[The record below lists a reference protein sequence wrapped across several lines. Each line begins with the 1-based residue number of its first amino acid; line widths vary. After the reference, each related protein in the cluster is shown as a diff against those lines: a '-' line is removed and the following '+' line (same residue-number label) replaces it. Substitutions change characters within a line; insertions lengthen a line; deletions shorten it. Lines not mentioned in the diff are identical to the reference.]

1 MIEQL
6 NALLKSSRASRNTQ
20 AEDDGAIYC
29 SLKQLASLRWAVQAV
44 KLPKTSKISRIQSGA
59 HLSKFRGRGMEFSEV
74 RVYQPGDDVRSIDW
88 RVTARRQDPHTK
100 LFNEERE
107 RPLFILCDQSQ
118 SQFFGSQHS
127 FKSVRAAES
136 AALFAW
142 AGLGHNDKVGGIVF
156 SDHGHH
162 EIKPARS
169 RKNVMRYLQLVSDFN
184 QSLSISMPEPA
195 QAFRFDDALVETIR
209 LSKPG
214 TLLVVISDFSAL
226 TAASEKYLNKLRQ
239 HSELLLIHTYDP
251 LEYHLPESGIYPVSN
266 GLETLVID
274 AGKTELQQHYQS
286 LITHRT
292 EELRNLA
299 LRLRAPLVE
308 VGTQIPALNSI
319 QRVLFSL
326 QR

>member
-1 MIEQL
+1 MIGQI
-6 NALLKSSRASRNTQ
+6 ASFLKTNRASNSLDATS
-20 AEDDGAIYC
+20 EDSVYC
-29 SLKQLASLRWAVQAV
+29 SLKQLSALRWAVQLIR
-44 KLPKTSKISRIQSGA
+44 LPKTSKISRLQSGA

-118 SQFFGSQHS
+118 SQFFGSRES
-127 FKSVRAAES
+127 FKSVRAAEA

-142 AGLGHNDKVGGIVF
+142 AGLAHNDKVGGIVF

-195 QAFRFDDALVETIR
+195 HPFSFDAALIETIR

-214 TLLVVISDFSAL
+214 TLVAIISDFSGL
-226 TAASEKYLNKLRQ
+226 SETSEKYLSKLRQ
-239 HSELLLIHTYDP
+239 HNELLLLHTYDP
-251 LEYHLPESGIYPVSN
+251 LEYQLPASGIYPVSN
-266 GLETLVID
+266 GVDTLVIETGRQ
-274 AGKTELQQHYQS
+274 AVQEQYRS
-286 LITHRT
+286 LIQQRKDG
-292 EELRNLA
+292 LNSLA
-299 LRLRAPLVE
+299 MRLRAPLIE
-308 VGTQIPALNSI
+308 VGTESPALHSI
-319 QRVLFSL
+319 QRILCSL

>member
-1 MIEQL
+1 MFEQL
-6 NALLKSSRASRNTQ
+6 NAFLKSSRASRNTSST
-20 AEDDGAIYC
+20 EDGMVYC
-29 SLKQLASLRWAVQAV
+29 SLKQLAGLRWAVQLV
-44 KLPKTSKISRIQSGA
+44 KLPKTSKISRLQSGA

-136 AALFAW
+136 AALLAW
-142 AGLGHNDKVGGIVF
+142 AGLAHNDKVGGIVF

-169 RKNVMRYLQLVSDFN
+169 RKNVMRYLQMVSDFN
-184 QSLSISMPEPA
+184 QSLSISMPQPEKP
-195 QAFRFDDALVETIR
+195 FSFDDALIETIR

-214 TLLVVISDFSAL
+214 TLLVVISDFSGL
-226 TAASEKYLNKLRQ
+226 TQTTEKYLSKLRQ
-239 HSELLLIHTYDP
+239 HNELLLIHTFDP
-251 LEYHLPESGIYPVSN
+251 LEYHLPEAGIYPVSN

-274 AGKTELQQHYQS
+274 AGKPALQKQYQS
-286 LITHRT
+286 LISDRMET
-292 EELRNLA
+292 LRKLA
-299 LRLRAPLVE
+299 LRQRAPLLE
-308 VGTQIPALNSI
+308 VGTDSPALSSI

>member
-6 NALLKSSRASRNTQ
+6 NALLKSSRDAGPVRTEN
-20 AEDDGAIYC
+20 DGAVYC
-29 SLKQLASLRWAVQAV
+29 SLKQLTLLRWPVKVV
-44 KLPKTSKISRIQSGA
+44 KLPKTSKISQIQSGA

-74 RVYQPGDDVRSIDW
+74 RIYQPGDDVRSIDW
-88 RVTARRQDPHTK
+88 RVTARRHDPHTK

-136 AALFAW
+136 AALFSW
-142 AGLGHNDKVGGIVF
+142 AGLAHNDKVGGIVF
-156 SDHGHH
+156 SDYGHH

-184 QSLSISMPEPA
+184 QSLSVSMPETTKP
-195 QAFRFDDALVETIR
+195 FRFDDALIETIR

-214 TLLVVISDFSAL
+214 TLLIIISDFSGL
-226 TAASEKYLNKLRQ
+226 TKASEKYLSKLRK
-239 HSELLLIHTYDP
+239 HNELLLIHTYDP
-251 LEYHLPESGIYPVSN
+251 LEYQLPEAGIYPVSN
-266 GLETLVID
+266 GSETLVVD
-274 AGKTELQQHYQS
+274 AGKPMVKQQYQS
-286 LITHRT
+286 LISHRM
-292 EELRNLA
+292 EELTNIA
-299 LRLRAPLVE
+299 MRLRAPLVE
-308 VGTQIPALNSI
+308 VSTHLPALHSI